1 MKKILSLALV
11 LALTLCLTACGG
23 SSGSG
28 SSAADAGTSDADPA
42 DGGAAEDSGTV
53 ESTPAAE
60 ATLSEQI
67 LLEDSA
73 IKVTV
78 TGLDSNGLMGP
89 EVKLL
94 MENTGDAALTVQARN
109 VSVNGYMVTASLSE
123 DVAPGKKSN
132 TSLLLLRSDL
142 ERCGIDT
149 IADIAFSL
157 HIFDSESWDTY
168 LDTDL
173 YQLTTSAAEG
183 FAYAYD
189 DSGTVLYEENGVK
202 IVSKGISENDS
213 LMGPSLLL
221 YVENTTDAYITVQTR
236 DVSVNGFMVTPLY
249 SQEVTPGRHALS
261 GVTFMSSELEENSIT
276 DITDVELSFHIFDT
290 NSWDTVA
297 DTEAIPVTF

>member
-53 ESTPAAE
+53 ESTPA
-60 ATLSEQI
+60 
-67 LLEDSA
+67 
-73 IKVTV
+73 
-78 TGLDSNGLMGP
+78 
-89 EVKLL
+89 VKLL

-157 HIFDSESWDTY
+157 HIFDSET
-168 LDTDL
+168 
-173 YQLTTSAAEG
+173 QG
-183 FAYAYD
+183 
-189 DSGTVLYEENGVK
+189 
-202 IVSKGISENDS
+202 
-213 LMGPSLLL
+213 
-221 YVENTTDAYITVQTR
+221 
-236 DVSVNGFMVTPLY
+236 
-249 SQEVTPGRHALS
+249 
-261 GVTFMSSELEENSIT
+261 
-276 DITDVELSFHIFDT
+276 
-290 NSWDTVA
+290 
-297 DTEAIPVTF
+297 AICH